1 MGRHLAFVRLSPDD
15 AQVAQQRRVITRYA
29 AQAQIGIDVWIEV
42 ADADQRRSRQR
53 RINELRADLN
63 LGDTLLV
70 AELEELGRSTGEVIT
85 LLDQLVASGITVRVI
100 GQDLHLVPR
109 SDDSATQGA
118 LALLTLLARAEQIF
132 TSARAQEA
140 LATKKATGTT
150 LGKPKGTIQVSMYD
164 KDRERIVTLLRLG
177 VSQRRIV
184 EQHLGYGTANS
195 LRHYIRTRGLSADG
209 V

>member
-1 MGRHLAFVRLSPDD
+1 MGRHLAFVRLSPDA

-53 RINELRADLN
+53 RINELRADLH

-100 GQDLHLVPR
+100 GQDLHLMPR
-109 SDDSATQGA
+109 SDDPATQGA

-132 TSARAQEA
+132 SSARAQEA
-140 LATKKATGTT
+140 LATKKAAGTT

>member
-53 RINELRADLN
+53 RINELRADLH